1 MWHLRAFL
9 VGQNLLQC
17 WQEYPS
23 DWRCFAS
30 TWLVSVAWYLVT
42 KPQSLQPQLPSYCF
56 TILCFIAS
64 FSSSE
69 QKMSID
75 TKQINLVENHMF
87 GPELYECTRLWCIRW
102 ACLVAKCLWQ
112 RGQLTP
118 SCWTCLA
125 STWLT
130 MFCLCFDVCSHL
142 AHWNPASILKYSP
155 LIRLSNS
162 RNCPW
167 WPESVEEVF
176 HFFSNCG
183 KIYIRWCLLMWLPSA
198 QRFVEIW
205 PQYGQACSIFSRWR
219 ASMCFC
225 MFCLVLHT
233 CSQSVHLNSPLPTV
247 TIFKFTTSMILWYST
262 FPGRIA
268 IKTWQSG

>member
-176 HFFSNCG
+176 HFFQSMGKSTSDDVYWCG
-183 KIYIRWCLLMWLPSA
+183 FLVPNDSWKYDRNTGRLAQSSQDDEPLCAFACFAWFYTHARNQYIWTRP
-198 QRFVEIW
+198 
-205 PQYGQACSIFSRWR
+205 CS
-219 ASMCFC
+219 
-225 MFCLVLHT
+225 L
-233 CSQSVHLNSPLPTV
+233 SQSSNSPRPWFFGTQHFL
-247 TIFKFTTSMILWYST
+247 
-262 FPGRIA
+262 G
-268 IKTWQSG
+268 G